1 MKPREMTFRG
11 HTSNEGIKIYNR
23 DDAIK
28 FAQLHPN
35 KKALIAVTIF
45 EPQSSELLKGY
56 YRAVVVPAFQRAYQE
71 TGVRMSLRSTEITL
85 RKMCEIKKQVD
96 ELCNAELIDFIEHL
110 KQIGA
115 EEFSIYI
122 EDPKVL

>member
-23 DDAIK
+23 DDAVK

-45 EPQSSELLKGY
+45 EPKSSDLLKGY

-71 TGVRMSLRSTEITL
+71 TGVRMSLRSTDITL
-85 RKMCEIKKQVD
+85 RRMTESLKQID
-96 ELCNAELIDFIEHL
+96 EMSNAELVELIEHL